1 MASKLPT
8 LESLRS
14 HLKRNMVMVKNKHGD
29 ELQNVI
35 IHADT
40 IVDFVIIQHGKVC
53 SFRYET
59 YKVSQIPAM
68 PWEIYLIATIKDD
81 FVDER

>member
-1 MASKLPT
+1 
-8 LESLRS
+8 
-14 HLKRNMVMVKNKHGD
+14 MVKNKHGD

-53 SFRYET
+53 SYRYET